1 MHWFAG
7 LLLCLALALLQTAYA
22 KPEIVIDPGTVDP
35 AALKSINDAVEA
47 IARLAADQDGGEA
60 DRLRRRAR
68 DAALAALATQG
79 YFAASVTLKTGS
91 DVGGGTWDI
100 AIDAGERARIVAVE
114 LSFTGR
120 ISRAEYAE
128 RVAALRK
135 DWLLPVGHPFVN
147 DDWNKAKSALL
158 DAVMTRDFLLARI
171 AASSADVQADQGQ
184 VRLKVVIDS
193 GPAVRMGKLTMQG
206 LERVPASLIKRY
218 VRYNPGD
225 AYDQDKLNQWQQALQ
240 GTAFFRGAFVSMQQP
255 GGGDAATLPPS
266 RDPSVAAPAGDPRV
280 ADGGQPAPP
289 VDSNGVITLPV
300 QVRVVEAPP
309 KRFSASIG
317 VDSDAGVGVEAI
329 YRQQVVFGQPV
340 TLESGV
346 GANRLRQR
354 VYADFHLPP
363 DTRGNK
369 DSIGVLAEH
378 SDIQGL
384 DVTRF
389 AVGAT
394 RLQER
399 SGGPDGRVDYETRWG
414 LLAAHDSVKIDGDDQ
429 YSLPTL
435 TATADWLRRNVDSKY
450 NPRDGNLIAV
460 GGGVGVTLNTG
471 QPYTRARLRGQRWW
485 PVGQRDVF
493 TLRGEVG
500 RVWASRDT
508 QVPDDFGF
516 RTGGARSIR
525 GYRYLSIGADR
536 GDAVVGAPALV
547 VGSIEYDHYFDDRW
561 GIGVFVDAGDAAQSF
576 GDMDMAVG
584 YGVGARVRTPA
595 GPLFLDVA
603 YGQRDHSVRLNFS
616 LGIAF

>member
-1 MHWFAG
+1 MVM
-7 LLLCLALALLQTAYA
+7 ALLQIAHA

-35 AALKSINDAVEA
+35 ASLKSVNDAVNV

-79 YFAASVTLKTGS
+79 YFAAQVRLKTGS

-100 AIDAGERARIVAVE
+100 AIDAGERARIVAVD

-120 ISRAEYAE
+120 ITRPEYAG
-128 RVAALRK
+128 RVAGLRK
-135 DWLLPVGHPFVN
+135 NWSLPLGRPFIN

-158 DAVMTRDFLLARI
+158 DAVSMRDFLLARI
-171 AASSADVQADQGQ
+171 SASSADVQADQGQ
-184 VRLKVVIDS
+184 VRLKVVVDS
-193 GPAVRMGKLTMQG
+193 GPAVHMGMLVTQG
-206 LERVPASLIKRY
+206 LDRVPASLVRRY
-218 VRYNPGD
+218 VRYTPGD

-255 GGGDAATLPPS
+255 GGTDTASLSPS
-266 RDPSVAAPAGDPRV
+266 RDPSVAIPAGDPRV
-280 ADGGQPAPP
+280 AGGGQPAAA
-289 VDSNGVITLPV
+289 VDSNGEITLPV
-300 QVRVVEAPP
+300 QVRVVEAQP
-309 KRFSASIG
+309 RRLATSIG

-329 YRQQVVFGQPV
+329 YQQQVVFGQPIS
-340 TLESGV
+340 LESGV
-346 GANRLRQR
+346 GVNRLRQR
-354 VYADFHLPP
+354 AYADFHLPP
-363 DTRGNK
+363 DAQGNK
-369 DSIGVLAEH
+369 DSIGLLADH

-414 LLAAHDSVKIDGDDQ
+414 LLAAHDRVKIDGDGE

-435 TATADWLRRNVDSKY
+435 TATAEWLRRNVDSKY

-460 GGGVGVTLNTG
+460 GGGVGITLNTG

-485 PVGQRDVF
+485 PVGERDVF

-500 RVWASRDT
+500 RVWSNGDT
-508 QVPDDFGF
+508 RVPDDFGF

-525 GYRYLSIGADR
+525 GYRYLSIGAER

-547 VGSIEYDHYFDDRW
+547 VGSIEYDHYFDERW
-561 GIGVFVDAGDAAQSF
+561 GIGFFVDAGDAAQSF
-576 GDMDMAVG
+576 GDMNMAVG

-603 YGQRDHSVRLNFS
+603 YGQRDNSLRLSFS